1 MPSSP
6 SSRQASQYNPRR
18 DRRRI
23 QWAVLSLAIVL
34 IAMAEARKPENWN
47 WLAPASSGGG
57 LRTSSQAA
65 TGAGFEADE
74 LEPDQVRLIAPA
86 QPRGGAVQNPRWPR
100 EDDLRVPPDQLLLVA
115 DNRVGVRAQERPA
128 MLAMLERARSAGNT
142 RLGEAAQ
149 ANLPFA
155 TLMNDPG
162 EHRGEIA
169 NVEGELRRY
178 FAISAGE
185 NDLGLDMLYEG
196 WLFTDE
202 AGRTNPYRIVC
213 ASRTPGLAE
222 GGEVRER
229 VRIPAYFFK
238 RLIYATAHGQH
249 SAPMFVGDRFEI
261 LPRKTGGRSDPG
273 RNVSRFL
280 TPATAILAVLLGSLI
295 YLTARHFSRRES
307 RGNSGTGDWTPGE
320 GGTEISKGAELE
332 PIRDPREFLRELAA
346 NSEWEEGET
355 GLDPPDR

>member
-1 MPSSP
+1 MPSSTA
-6 SSRQASQYNPRR
+6 SRRASQYNSRR

-47 WLAPASSGGG
+47 WLAPASSSGGF
-57 LRTSSQAA
+57 RAPP
-65 TGAGFEADE
+65 AGPAEAGWESDE
-74 LEPDQVRLIAPA
+74 LEPDQVRLIAPDKPPA
-86 QPRGGAVQNPRWPR
+86 EPLSNPRWPR
-100 EDDLRVPPDQLLLVA
+100 EPELRIPLGLLTMIA

-128 MLAMLERARSAGNT
+128 LLAMLERARAAGSP

-169 NVEGELRRY
+169 TVEGELRRY
-178 FAISAGE
+178 QAIPAGE
-185 NDLGLDMLYEG
+185 NDLGLDTLYEG

-202 AGRTNPYRIVC
+202 AGRTNPYRVVC
-213 ASRTPGLAE
+213 ASRTLGMEE

-261 LPRKTGGRSDPG
+261 LPKKTGGRSDPG
-273 RNVSRFL
+273 QNVSRFL
-280 TPATAILAVLLGSLI
+280 TPATIILAALLGGLI
-295 YLTARHFSRRES
+295 YLAAHHFSRQGN
-307 RGNSGTGDWTPGE
+307 RGNSGTGEWPLGE
-320 GGTEISKGAELE
+320 GETLAVQGGLSE
-332 PIRDPREFLRELAA
+332 PLRDPREFLRELATNA
-346 NSEWEEGET
+346 EEDPG
-355 GLDPPDR
+355 GLGADQPGQ